1 MSFFESLAKPS
12 WIPPDWAF
20 PVAWFSLWS
29 LQAIA
34 VGSLLVSDRPGR
46 PLALGLLAAQF
57 VTAVAWQA
65 VIFDEGR
72 LRFASWWLVGVLMLV
87 VAAVV
92 AAWRVERVAGLLVA
106 PTLVWMS
113 IATALGFAL
122 VELNPGR

>member
-1 MSFFESLAKPS
+1 VSFFESLAKPS